1 MPQATDASEASGQD
15 HAHYLFSELGIN
27 WDSGCGGRNRR
38 DREFFV
44 QVPIPPVELASV
56 CMANGCDPLRSS
68 ARLIGLELT
77 VRWLSANPEYP
88 EC

>member
-15 HAHYLFSELGIN
+15 HAHYLVSELGLN
-27 WDSGCGGRNRR
+27 WDSGCGGRKRR
-38 DREFFV
+38 EPEFFV
-44 QVPIPPVELASV
+44 QEPIPPVELASV
-56 CMANGCDPLRSS
+56 CDPLRSS
-68 ARLIGLELT
+68 ARFIGLELT